1 MSKTKKGK
9 RIFIQGNIAVGE
21 GAIAAGARFYAGYPI
36 TPSSEIAQ
44 HASINLPRVGGIYIQ
59 MEDEIGSI
67 SAIIGAS
74 MAGAKVY
81 TASSGPGISLM
92 NENIGLACMIE
103 APCVLISVQRAGP
116 STGLATKPAQG
127 DFFQVRWGTHGDHSI
142 IAVSPATVQECFN
155 LTIKA
160 FNFAERFRTPV
171 FVLMDEIVGK
181 MYETIDIPDIKEI
194 EIENR
199 KIATCPPKEF
209 LPYSFQED
217 LVPLFAPFGGI
228 RISKANGSG
237 HGLDGYPEN
246 NPENYDRLV
255 RRLTGKIEN
264 NKKEIC
270 LYKTFSCED
279 AKILIIAYG
288 CSVRPSIAAV
298 EQARKDGVKV
308 GLLQLQTL
316 WPFPDHLIRKYSE
329 NIKRIV
335 VPELSLGQL
344 RSEIERYVKN
354 IPVVGI
360 NKVGGISITPQEIVK
375 EIKREYIG

>member
-1 MSKTKKGK
+1 MSRIMK
-9 RIFIQGNIAVGE
+9 RERVFMQGNIAAGE
-21 GAIAAGARFYAGYPI
+21 GAIAAGARFFAGYPI
-36 TPSSEIAQ
+36 TPSSEITQ
-44 HASINLPRVGGIYIQ
+44 HASINLPKVGGTFIQ

-67 SAIIGAS
+67 GAIIGAS

-92 NENIGLACMIE
+92 SENIGLACMVE
-103 APCVLISVQRAGP
+103 APCVLVSVQRAGP

-127 DFFQVRWGTHGDHSI
+127 DFFQARWGTHGDHSI
-142 IAVSPATVQECFN
+142 IVVSPATVQECFD

-194 EIENR
+194 KVENR
-199 KIATCPPKEF
+199 KIATCPPEEF
-209 LPYSFQED
+209 KSYNFDED
-217 LVPLFAPFGGI
+217 LIPPFAPFGGI
-228 RISKANGSG
+228 NISKVNGSG
-237 HGLDGYPEN
+237 HGLDGYPDT

-255 RRLTGKIEN
+255 RRLTDKIKN
-264 NKKEIC
+264 HKKEIC
-270 LYKTFSCED
+270 LYKAFNCENVE
-279 AKILIIAYG
+279 ILIITYG
-288 CSVRPSIAAV
+288 CSTRPSLAAL
-298 EQARKDGVKV
+298 EFTRRNGLKV

-329 NIKRIV
+329 KAKKII

-344 RSEIERYVKN
+344 KSEIERYVKN
-354 IPVVGI
+354 IPVVGV

-375 EIKREYIG
+375 EIEMEYK

>member
-1 MSKTKKGK
+1 MNNTKKGK
-9 RIFIQGNIAVGE
+9 RVFMQGNIAAGE

-44 HASINLPRVGGIYIQ
+44 HASINLPQVGGIYIQ

-67 SAIIGAS
+67 GAIIGAS
-74 MAGAKVY
+74 MAGVKAY

-92 NENIGLACMIE
+92 NENIGLACMVE

-127 DFFQVRWGTHGDHSI
+127 DFFQARWGTHGDHTI

-181 MYETIDIPDIKEI
+181 MYETIDIPDTKEI
-194 EIENR
+194 KVENR
-199 KIATCPPKEF
+199 KMATSPPEEF
-209 LPYSFQED
+209 RSYDFSED
-217 LVPLFAPFGGI
+217 LIPPFAPYGGV

-237 HGLDGYPEN
+237 HGLDGYPDT
-246 NPENYDRLV
+246 NPENYDKLV
-255 RRLTGKIEN
+255 RRLTDKIEN
-264 NKKEIC
+264 RKKEIC
-270 LYKTFSCED
+270 LYKIYGCED
-279 AKILIIAYG
+279 AEILIIAYG
-288 CSVRPSIAAV
+288 CSARPGLAAV
-298 EQARKDGVKV
+298 EQARKDGLKV

-316 WPFPDHLIRKYSE
+316 WPFPEHLIKKYSE
-329 NIKRIV
+329 KAKKII

-344 RSEIERYVKN
+344 KSEVERYVKN
-354 IPVVGI
+354 IPVVGV
-360 NKVGGISITPQEIVK
+360 NKVGGISITPQEIIR
-375 EIKREYIG
+375 EIKMGYK

>member
-1 MSKTKKGK
+1 MNNPKKGK
-9 RIFIQGNIAVGE
+9 RVFMQGNIAVGE
-21 GAIAAGARFYAGYPI
+21 GAIAAGARFFAGYPI

-44 HASINLPRVGGIYIQ
+44 HASIYLPKVGGTYIQ

-67 SAIIGAS
+67 GAIIGAS
-74 MAGAKVY
+74 MTGTKSY

-92 NENIGLACMIE
+92 NENIGLACMVE

-127 DFFQVRWGTHGDHSI
+127 DFFQTRWGTHGDHSI

-194 EIENR
+194 IVENR
-199 KIATCPPKEF
+199 KMATCPPEEF
-209 LPYSFQED
+209 KSYNFDKD
-217 LVPLFAPFGGI
+217 LIPPFAPFGGM

-237 HGLDGYPEN
+237 HGLDGYPDT
-246 NPENYDRLV
+246 NPENYDRSV
-255 RRLTGKIEN
+255 RRLTNKIEN
-264 NKKEIC
+264 RKEEIC
-270 LYKTFSCED
+270 SYKIYGYED
-279 AKILIIAYG
+279 AEILIIAYG
-288 CSVRPSIAAV
+288 CSARSSLAAV
-298 EQARKDGVKV
+298 EQARKDSFKV

-316 WPFPDHLIRKYSE
+316 WPFPDHLIKRYSE
-329 NIKRIV
+329 KAKKII

-344 RSEIERYVKN
+344 KSEIERYVKN
-354 IPVVGI
+354 IPVVGV
-360 NKVGGISITPQEIVK
+360 NKVGGISITPQEIIK
-375 EIKREYIG
+375 EIEMEYK

>member
-1 MSKTKKGK
+1 MSRTTKGK
-9 RIFIQGNIAVGE
+9 RVFIQGNMAVGE
-21 GAIAAGARFYAGYPI
+21 GAMAAGARFFAGYPI

-44 HASINLPRVGGIYIQ
+44 HASINLPRVGGTYIQ

-67 SAIIGAS
+67 GAIIGAS
-74 MAGAKVY
+74 MAGIKSY

-92 NENIGLACMIE
+92 NENIGLACMVE

-127 DFFQVRWGTHGDHSI
+127 DFFQARWGTHGDHTI
-142 IAVSPATVQECFN
+142 IAVSPATVQECFD

-181 MYETIDIPDIKEI
+181 MYETIDIPDIEEI
-194 EIENR
+194 KIENR
-199 KIATCPPKEF
+199 KMATCPPEEF
-209 LPYSFQED
+209 KSYNFGED
-217 LVPLFAPFGGI
+217 LIPPFAPFGGI

-237 HGLDGYPEN
+237 HGLDGYPDT

-255 RRLTGKIEN
+255 RRLTNKIEN
-264 NKKEIC
+264 RKEEIC
-270 LYKTFSCED
+270 SYKIYGYED
-279 AKILIIAYG
+279 AEIVIITYG
-288 CSVRPSIAAV
+288 CSARPGLAAL
-298 EQARKDGVKV
+298 ELARKDGLKV

-316 WPFPDHLIRKYSE
+316 WPFPDHLIKRYSE
-329 NIKRIV
+329 KAKKII

-344 RSEIERYVKN
+344 KSEIERYVKD

-360 NKVGGISITPQEIVK
+360 NKVGGISITPQEIIK
-375 EIKREYIG
+375 EIEMGHK

>member
-1 MSKTKKGK
+1 MNNTKKEK
-9 RIFIQGNIAVGE
+9 RVFIQGNIAAGE
-21 GAIAAGARFYAGYPI
+21 GAIAAGARFFAGYPI

-44 HASINLPRVGGIYIQ
+44 HASVYLPKVGGIYIQ

-67 SAIIGAS
+67 GAIIGAS
-74 MAGAKVY
+74 MAGTKSY

-92 NENIGLACMIE
+92 NENIGLACMVE

-127 DFFQVRWGTHGDHSI
+127 DFFQARWGTHGDHSI
-142 IAVSPATVQECFN
+142 IAVSPATVQECFD

-160 FNFAERFRTPV
+160 FNLAERFRTPV

-194 EIENR
+194 KVENR
-199 KIATCPPKEF
+199 KMATCPPEEF
-209 LPYSFQED
+209 KSYNFGED
-217 LVPLFAPFGGI
+217 LIPPFAPFGGI

-237 HGLDGYPEN
+237 HGLDGYPDT

-255 RRLTGKIEN
+255 RRLTDKIEN
-264 NKKEIC
+264 CKKEIC
-270 LYKTFSCED
+270 LYKAFNCED
-279 AKILIIAYG
+279 AEILIIAYG
-288 CSVRPSIAAV
+288 CSSRPSLSAV
-298 EQARKDGVKV
+298 EQVRKDGLKV

-316 WPFPDHLIRKYSE
+316 WPFPEHLIKKYSE
-329 NIKRIV
+329 KAKKII

-344 RSEIERYVKN
+344 KSEIKRYIKD
-354 IPVVGI
+354 IPVTGV
-360 NKVGGISITPQEIVK
+360 NKVGGVSITPQEIIE
-375 EIKREYIG
+375 EIKKGYK

>member
-1 MSKTKKGK
+1 MNNSTKGK
-9 RIFIQGNIAVGE
+9 RVFMQGNIAAGE

-36 TPSSEIAQ
+36 TPSSEIAE

-67 SAIIGAS
+67 GAIIGAS

-92 NENIGLACMIE
+92 NENIGLACMVE

-127 DFFQVRWGTHGDHSI
+127 DFFQARWGTHGDHTI
-142 IAVSPATVQECFN
+142 IVVSPATVQECFN

-181 MYETIDIPDIKEI
+181 MYETVDIPDTKEI
-194 EIENR
+194 KVENR
-199 KIATCPPKEF
+199 KMATCPPEEF
-209 LPYSFQED
+209 RSYDFSED
-217 LVPLFAPFGGI
+217 LIPPFAPYGGI

-237 HGLDGYPEN
+237 HGLDGYPDT
-246 NPENYDRLV
+246 NPENYDKLV
-255 RRLTGKIEN
+255 RRLTDKIEN
-264 NKKEIC
+264 RKKEIC
-270 LYKTFSCED
+270 LYKIYGCED
-279 AKILIIAYG
+279 AEILIIAYG
-288 CSVRPSIAAV
+288 CSARPGLAAV
-298 EQARKDGVKV
+298 EQARKDGLKV

-316 WPFPDHLIRKYSE
+316 WPFPEHLIKKYSE
-329 NIKRIV
+329 KAKKII

-344 RSEIERYVKN
+344 KSEVERYVKN
-354 IPVVGI
+354 IPVVGV
-360 NKVGGISITPQEIVK
+360 NKVGGISITPQEIIR
-375 EIKREYIG
+375 EIKMGYK